1 MTILGRC
8 ARKLRAAMARGEG
21 LRGMGSAG
29 AKVALCFHA
38 ARGGGVKGGAGLV
51 RGGGGLDVLVDEF
64 GQLGFGA
71 CAA

>member
-38 ARGGGVKGGAGLV
+38 ARGGVKGGAGLV
-51 RGGGGLDVLVDEF
+51 RGGGELDVLVDEF

>member
-1 MTILGRC
+1 
-8 ARKLRAAMARGEG
+8 
-21 LRGMGSAG
+21 MGNAG